1 MEFALICVTNYT
13 GNVWLLDDSQGWPKY
28 YIQIE
33 RRILY
38 VTCPGIY
45 RNAITTTNEKR
56 LITKFEVNSADRNI
70 KFDIK
75 LNYITSLTY
84 LHCQCGRRKY

>member
-33 RRILY
+33 RRILLRAQAFIE
-38 VTCPGIY
+38 T
-45 RNAITTTNEKR
+45 R
-56 LITKFEVNSADRNI
+56 
-70 KFDIK
+70 
-75 LNYITSLTY
+75 
-84 LHCQCGRRKY
+84 